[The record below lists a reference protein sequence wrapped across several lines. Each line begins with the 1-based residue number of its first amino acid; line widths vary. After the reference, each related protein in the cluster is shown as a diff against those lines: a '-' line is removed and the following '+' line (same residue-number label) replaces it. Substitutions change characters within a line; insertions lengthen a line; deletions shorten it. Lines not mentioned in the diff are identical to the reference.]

1 MRSAPSSPGGP
12 RDSADALPPGPR
24 DSVDRLLASWA
35 RAQPGLDLSPVAV
48 IARLDR
54 LRRIIDSELQATFAE
69 HGLNGPDFAALVT
82 LRRLDEP
89 GGVSQRRLMRE
100 LGLTSGTVS
109 VRVERLAGR
118 GLVTSREDPQDR
130 RNTLAALTPAGHA
143 LFDRVTPAHIA
154 TENRLLAALSAEQFG
169 ELVALLRQ
177 LLVSFEGSAGDED
190 VPHLGLSLA
199 PAHQAIQIRRAVG
212 LPEVIGLLVRGVEP
226 GSRAEEAGITTGD
239 VLVRAGPAPVR
250 SVTALYSAINAGRAS
265 GSLTVS
271 AVRGVDTEID
281 AVLDLRPRPGHAAR
295 PGHGAPAA
303 GAATHTV

>member
-1 MRSAPSSPGGP
+1 MCAAPSSPG
-12 RDSADALPPGPR
+12 GPR

-54 LRRIIDSELQATFAE
+54 LHRIIDSELQATFAE

-89 GGVSQRRLMRE
+89 GGVSQSRLMRE

-118 GLVTSREDPQDR
+118 GLVTTREDPQDR
-130 RNTLAALTPAGHA
+130 RNTLVALTPAGHA

-154 TENRLLAALSAEQFG
+154 TENRLLAGLSTDQFG

-177 LLVSFEGSAGDED
+177 LLVSFEGSAGGED
-190 VPHLGLSLA
+190 VPHLGLRLA
-199 PAHQAIQIRRAVG
+199 PAHQAMQIRRAVG
-212 LPEVIGLLVRGVEP
+212 LPEVVGLLVRGVQP
-226 GSRAEEAGITTGD
+226 GSRAADAGIATGD

-250 SVTALYSAINAGRAS
+250 SVTALYAAINAGRAS

-271 AVRGVDTEID
+271 AVRGVDTEIG
-281 AVLDLRPRPGHAAR
+281 AVLDLRPRPGDGAG
-295 PGHGAPAA
+295 PGRGASAA